1 LVVRVGRGVNRLSS
15 QARRNRA
22 KTSVTGL
29 LYVEA
34 VMPTRLKPTRLEY
47 VVDGVRLRAQLSAA
61 ALENLGDELAQRKA
75 ALEVLKAALFRGR
88 MIAKERLDNGAGGI
102 ETARLLSGVTDE
114 VVSALW
120 DFTTV
125 HVFRARNPTE
135 GERLALMAVGGYG
148 RGTLAPFSDIDLLF
162 VRPYKQTAHAE
173 SVIEFMLYALWDLG
187 FKVGHA
193 SRTVEECVKL
203 AREDFTIRTSILEA
217 RRLTG
222 DEALAA
228 DLLRRFEVDVVRG
241 TGAEFVAA
249 KLKERDERHARA
261 GASRYMV
268 EPNIKEGKG
277 GLRDLNTLFWIAQ
290 YLHPGQSMEKVLQ
303 LEMFERREVRT
314 FIQAF
319 DFLWAVRGHLHFAT
333 GRPEERLSFD
343 LQPELARR
351 MGYGDRGDAPAV
363 ERFMRRYFL
372 IAKDV
377 GALTRV
383 FAAKLEA
390 EQFKSHPRG
399 ISRFIRGRQVKR
411 KPLDEPGFHEVGG
424 RLDVDPGLFD
434 ADPINLLRLFRI
446 ADQRNLDL
454 HPDAFT
460 MASRAAT
467 RLTSAV
473 RRDPVAAKVFLD
485 ILARGRDPRTTLTLM
500 TEAGV
505 LGRYLP
511 EFGRIVAQMQF
522 NMYHSYTVDE
532 HTLRAVGII
541 AEVAA
546 GRMAEDHPLATAIMP
561 LIVDRDA
568 LFLAMLLHDTG
579 KGGAGGQE
587 VAGARAARQA
597 CERLGLERP
606 KIELVAWL
614 VEHHL
619 VMSDYAQKRDVS
631 DPRTVADF
639 ARIVQTPERLRLLL
653 VLTVADIRAVG
664 PGVWNGWKGQLLRE
678 LYAATEAVF
687 RGGRGSDAAAA
698 MRRYQENAA
707 YDARVRLARSDPS
720 AEAWGDAME
729 DAYFTAFTDAE
740 VLTQARLARSA
751 GPEGAAAEAR
761 VRHDLNASEV
771 VVAAADRPR
780 LFVDLTEALTATGA
794 NVVGARVFTSRSGQA
809 LDVFYVQDVTGAPL
823 GGSDPR
829 ALDRLADAL
838 SAAARGERPAR
849 EPRRTD
855 LGRTAA
861 FAITPTVMLDN
872 DASEAATV
880 VEASGRDRPGL
891 LASLARTLADADLL
905 ITSAHIDGYGER
917 AVDAF
922 YVTDAEGAK
931 ITDARRGA
939 GLRALLLAALADDAD
954 TAPSRRV
961 NLQRA
966 RASVAR

>member
-1 LVVRVGRGVNRLSS
+1 
-15 QARRNRA
+15 
-22 KTSVTGL
+22 
-29 LYVEA
+29 
-34 VMPTRLKPTRLEY
+34 MPTRLKPTRLEY
-47 VVDGVRLRAQLSAA
+47 VVDGVRLRALLSTA

-88 MIAKERLDNGAGGI
+88 MIAKERLENGAGGI

-125 HVFRARNPTE
+125 HIFRARNPTE

-193 SRTVEECVKL
+193 SRTVEECVRL
-203 AREDFTIRTSILEA
+203 AREDYTIRTSILEA

-228 DLLRRFEVDVVRG
+228 DLVRRFENEVVRG

-290 YLHPGQSMEKVLQ
+290 YLNPGQSMEKVLQ
-303 LEMFERREVRT
+303 LEMFERREVRA

-390 EQFKSHPRG
+390 EQFKSQPRG
-399 ISRFIRGRQVKR
+399 ISRFIPGRQVKR

-424 RLDVDPGLFD
+424 RLDVDPGLFET
-434 ADPINLLRLFRI
+434 DPVNLLRLFRI

-467 RLTSAV
+467 RITSAV

-500 TEAGV
+500 TECGV

-546 GRMAEDHPLATAIMP
+546 GRMGDDHPLATAIMP
-561 LIVDRDA
+561 LIADREA

-707 YDARVRLARSDPS
+707 YDARVRLARADPVG
-720 AEAWGDAME
+720 EAWGDAME
-729 DAYFTAFTDAE
+729 DAYFTAFTDEE
-740 VLTQARLARSA
+740 VLTHARLART
-751 GPEGAAAEAR
+751 GDAAAEAR
-761 VRHDLNASEV
+761 VRPDLNASEV

-780 LFVDLTEALTATGA
+780 LFVDLAEALTATGA
-794 NVVGARVFTSRSGQA
+794 NVVGARVFTSRGGRA
-809 LDVFYVQDVTGAPL
+809 LDVFYVQDVTGAPI
-823 GGSDPR
+823 GASDPR
-829 ALDRLADAL
+829 ALSRLADAL
-838 SAAARGERPAR
+838 AAAARGQPAAR
-849 EPRRTD
+849 EIRRSD
-855 LGRTAA
+855 LSRTAA

-891 LASLARTLADADLL
+891 LASLARTLSDAGLL

-922 YVTDAEGAK
+922 YVVDAEGGK
-931 ITDARRGA
+931 VTDAKRGA
-939 GLRALLLAALADDAD
+939 SLKALMLAALNDEVEAPPNRR
-954 TAPSRRV
+954 TA
-961 NLQRA
+961 LQRA